1 MPGPVGHMENYMIS
15 LWFVSLVVAPMIAA
29 YGSEQQPGAL
39 LVYLLGILA
48 ILLSTIRSEPPKL
61 MSDAPPWAAALIS
74 VGLVVWAHR
83 RPSKD

>member
-29 YGSEQQPGAL
+29 YDRDRQPGAL
-39 LVYLLGILA
+39 LVYLLGVVA

-61 MSDAPPWAAALIS
+61 ISDAPPWVAALIS
-74 VGLVVWAHR
+74 VGLVVWAR
-83 RPSKD
+83 RGPSKD